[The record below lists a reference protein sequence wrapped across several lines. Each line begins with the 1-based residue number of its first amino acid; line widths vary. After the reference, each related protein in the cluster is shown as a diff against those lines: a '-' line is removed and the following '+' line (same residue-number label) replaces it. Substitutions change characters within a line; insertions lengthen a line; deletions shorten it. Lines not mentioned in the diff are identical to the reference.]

1 MQKKLIALAI
11 AGLSSTAFAQS
22 NVTISG
28 FIKGGYDYTKISG
41 GTAATGGMNQF
52 TDQASN
58 FALSGSEALGNGLS
72 AIFRIETR
80 FGIDGLD
87 NNTAPNGGIA
97 AGNTHVGL
105 ESATFGAIKLGTQDL
120 HYNEIE
126 RIENGSR
133 PLTQQAMVG
142 RGILQQ
148 VGGGSNTVG
157 VNSSRTKNVLFWDSP
172 NWSGFTARVAYSTN
186 ATGDELGVSGLTGT
200 NAGNNNSIA
209 SKQGSAY
216 NLVGRYDNGPI
227 RVGVS
232 YLNVESDATIGAPGV
247 QAEGK
252 STRAWGAYKIAGFSL
267 GLAYDSS
274 KLDDN
279 AGSSRK
285 RDGWAIPLSYHVGSH
300 GVYATYGKAND
311 LKTNGVKN
319 NNSGAKQW
327 TLGYS
332 YDLSKRTSVGV
343 NYTKVDNESGANY
356 RFSNSKG
363 ADPAAGQ
370 DVSQFYAGVR
380 HVF

>member
-105 ESATFGAIKLGTQDL
+105 KSATFGAIKLGTEEL
-120 HYNEIE
+120 HYTEIQ
-126 RIENGSR
+126 RIENGSKS
-133 PLTQQAMVG
+133 LTQQAMVG

-148 VGGGSNTVG
+148 VGGGTNTVG

-186 ATGDELGVSGLTGT
+186 ATGDELGVTGT
-200 NAGNNNSIA
+200 AATANTIA

-216 NLVGRYDNGPI
+216 NLVARYDNGPI
-227 RVGVS
+227 RAGVS
-232 YLNVESDATIGAPGV
+232 YLNVESDATIGAPDF
-247 QAEGK
+247 QAGGK
-252 STRAWGAYKIAGFSL
+252 STRAWGAYRIAGFSL

-274 KLDDN
+274 KLDVN

-285 RDGWAIPLSYHVGSH
+285 RDGWAIPLSYQFGSH
-300 GVYATYGKAND
+300 GVYATYAKAND
-311 LKTNGVKN
+311 LKTNGVKD

-363 ADPAAGQ
+363 ANPEAGQ

-380 HVF
+380 HAF

>member
-28 FIKGGYDYTKISG
+28 YIKGGYDYTKISG

-87 NNTAPNGGIA
+87 NNTAPNGGIG

-105 ESATFGAIKLGTQDL
+105 KSATFGAIKLGNQDL

-126 RIENGSR
+126 RIENGSKS
-133 PLTQQAMVG
+133 LSQQAMVG

-148 VGGGSNTVG
+148 VGGGNTVG
-157 VNSSRTKNVLFWDSP
+157 ANSTRTKNVLFWDSP

-186 ATGDELGVSGLTGT
+186 ATGDELGATGT
-200 NAGNNNSIA
+200 AASTIA

-216 NLVGRYDNGPI
+216 NLVGRYENGPI
-227 RVGVS
+227 RAGVS
-232 YLNVESDATIGAPGV
+232 YLNVESDANIGAPGF

-274 KLDDN
+274 KLDVN

-285 RDGWAIPLSYHVGSH
+285 RDGWAIPLSYQVGSH
-300 GVYATYGKAND
+300 GVYATYAKVGDHK
-311 LKTNGVKN
+311 LNGADVA
-319 NNSGAKQW
+319 NSGAKQW

-356 RFSNSKG
+356 QLSNSKG
-363 ADPAAGQ
+363 ANPAAGQ

-380 HVF
+380 HAF